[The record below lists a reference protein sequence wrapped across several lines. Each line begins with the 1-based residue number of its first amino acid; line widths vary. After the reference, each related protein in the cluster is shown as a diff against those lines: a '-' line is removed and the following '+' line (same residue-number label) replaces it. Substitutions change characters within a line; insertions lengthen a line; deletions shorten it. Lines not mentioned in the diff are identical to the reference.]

1 MASIV
6 NAVSELESRRKALEL
21 ELANVNSR
29 LKAVQQALGAS
40 APADANGAGRA
51 SRMAAAVST
60 GSEVATKR
68 SLRKKVRKLR
78 QWFTSGEAVGLMKRI
93 VRAPMTASDIVKALA
108 HAKGY
113 DKGLPPEQLKRFQGT
128 AYMAVSNAIKA
139 GNAVRMKDGRVRI
152 R

>member
-6 NAVSELESRRKALEL
+6 NAVSELETRRKALEL
-21 ELANVNSR
+21 ELATVNSR
-29 LKAVQQALGAS
+29 LKAIQQALGAAAS
-40 APADANGAGRA
+40 VEANGAGRS
-51 SRMAAAVST
+51 SRTPATVST
-60 GSEVATKR
+60 GSDSATRR
-68 SLRKKVRKLR
+68 SARKKVRKLR

-113 DKGLPPEQLKRFQGT
+113 EKLPPEQLKRFQGT
-128 AYMAVSNAIKA
+128 AYMAVSNAVKA
-139 GNAVRMKDGRVRI
+139 GNAVRLKDGRVRI

>member
-21 ELANVNSR
+21 ELATVNSR
-29 LKAVQQALGAS
+29 LKAIQQALGAAAS
-40 APADANGAGRA
+40 VDANGAGRG
-51 SRMAAAVST
+51 SRTPATVSS
-60 GSEVATKR
+60 GSDVAGRARKR
-68 SLRKKVRKLR
+68 VRKLR
-78 QWFTSGEAVGLMKRI
+78 QWFTSGEAVGLMKKI

>member
-6 NAVSELESRRKALEL
+6 SAVSELESRRRALEL
-21 ELANVNSR
+21 ELAGVNTR
-29 LKAVQQALGAS
+29 LKAIQQALEVSVRAE
-40 APADANGAGRA
+40 PDGAGG
-51 SRMAAAVST
+51 AAKMPST
-60 GSEVATKR
+60 MPSGSEITTKR
-68 SLRKKVRKLR
+68 SARKKVRKLR

-139 GNAVRMKDGRVRI
+139 GNALRMKDGRVRI

>member
-60 GSEVATKR
+60 GSEVAKR
-68 SLRKKVRKLR
+68 SVRKKVRKLR

>member
-6 NAVSELESRRKALEL
+6 SAVTELESRRKALEL
-21 ELANVNSR
+21 ELDSVNSR
-29 LKAVQQALGAS
+29 LKAIQQALDAS
-40 APADANGAGRA
+40 ARADSNGAGRSGSTTAA
-51 SRMAAAVST
+51 SAR
-60 GSEVATKR
+60 SEISVKR
-68 SLRKKVRKLR
+68 AGRKKVRKLR
-78 QWFTSGEAVGLMKRI
+78 QWFTSGEAIGLMKKI

-128 AYMAVSNAIKA
+128 AYMAVSNAVKA
-139 GNAVRMKDGRVRI
+139 GNATRLKDGRVRV

>member
-6 NAVSELESRRKALEL
+6 NAVTELETRRKALEL
-21 ELANVNSR
+21 ELAGVNSR
-29 LKAVQQALGAS
+29 LKAIQQALDIS
-40 APADANGAGRA
+40 ARVEPDGMGRA
-51 SRMAAAVST
+51 PKMPSTVSS
-60 GSEVATKR
+60 GSEIATRRSARKR
-68 SLRKKVRKLR
+68 VRKLR
-78 QWFTSGEAVGLMKRI
+78 QWFTSGEAVGLMKKI

-139 GNAVRMKDGRVRI
+139 GNAVRMKDGRVRV

>member
-6 NAVSELESRRKALEL
+6 SAVTELESRRKALEL
-21 ELANVNSR
+21 ELESVNSR
-29 LKAVQQALGAS
+29 LKAIQQALNAS
-40 APADANGAGRA
+40 ARAESNGAGRSGSA
-51 SRMAAAVST
+51 PAVSAR
-60 GSEVATKR
+60 SEISVKR
-68 SLRKKVRKLR
+68 AGRKKVRKLR
-78 QWFTSGEAVGLMKRI
+78 QWFTSGEAIGLMKKI

-128 AYMAVSNAIKA
+128 AYMAVSNAVKA
-139 GNAVRMKDGRVRI
+139 GNATRLKDGRVRV

>member
-6 NAVSELESRRKALEL
+6 SAVTELESRRRALEL
-21 ELANVNSR
+21 ELASVNTK
-29 LKAVQQALGAS
+29 LKAIQQALDTS
-40 APADANGAGRA
+40 ARVESNGAGRIAATA
-51 SRMAAAVST
+51 SAGSSR
-60 GSEVATKR
+60 SEVATR
-68 SLRKKVRKLR
+68 RPARKKVRKLR
-78 QWFTSGEAVGLMKRI
+78 QWFSSGEAVGLMKRI
-93 VRAPMTASDIVKALA
+93 VRTPMTASDIVKALA

-139 GNAVRMKDGRVRI
+139 GNASRLKDGRVRI